1 MESDPTA
8 VLREWLGQ
16 WEKLANSMGGDALK
30 SEEFTR
36 SLHGAGNATMTMQAA
51 LSQAMDRA
59 LAATNLPSRTDLA
72 DISTRVA
79 RIEASLAR
87 IETML
92 VGGSA
97 AGLAAVPAASRGPK
111 RTRKPPAG

>member
-8 VLREWLGQ
+8 MLRAWLGE
-16 WEKLANSMGGDALK
+16 WEKLANSVGGEALK

-36 SLHGAGNATMTMQAA
+36 SLHGAGGATMTIQAA

-59 LAATNLPSRTDLA
+59 LASTNLPSRTDITDLSA
-72 DISTRVA
+72 RVG

-87 IETML
+87 IE
-92 VGGSA
+92 A
-97 AGLAAVPAASRGPK
+97 ALAGAPEASTAGPK
-111 RTRKPPAG
+111 RTRKPPTA

>member
-1 MESDPTA
+1 MGSDPTA
-8 VLREWLGQ
+8 LLREWLGQ
-16 WEKLANSMGGDALK
+16 WEKLANSVGGEALK

-59 LAATNLPSRTDLA
+59 LATTNLPSRSDLA
-72 DISTRVA
+72 DLSARVG
-79 RIEASLAR
+79 RMEASLAR

-92 VGGSA
+92 TVASGA
-97 AGLAAVPAASRGPK
+97 TPAATGPK
-111 RTRKPPAG
+111 RTRKPPA